1 VPRMGAE
8 QSSLS
13 VENME
18 TPRVLDAEFE
28 VLGKLLSRNNNTKMD
43 FAMFSKLITSR
54 FDRMVSSITD
64 YGE

>member
-1 VPRMGAE
+1 MGAE
-8 QSSLS
+8 HSSLS